1 VISKVDATRKKASFV
16 LDTSAINK
24 IGVQIYETTSNLPTA
39 GRCTNYDTLFLS
51 QNLIR
56 VFDLSCTVKSR
67 IISLFNSFQLF
78 MPAEFLSIHPINPEP
93 RKIAQVVEVLK
104 KGGVIIYPTDTI
116 YGIGCDLINRRAVE
130 RLCTITK
137 VKPQKLNLSFICNDL
152 SHISEYV
159 KRLDTPEFKV
169 LKKLLPGAFTFIFES
184 NSNVPKILNVNKKTV
199 GIRIPNHPI
208 PLALVRELNNPLITS
223 SIKDDDVIKEYTTD
237 PEEIYEDFKH
247 QVDLVIDGGP
257 GGNIPSTIV
266 DFTSGQPEV
275 IRQGLGVFN

>member
-1 VISKVDATRKKASFV
+1 MS
-16 LDTSAINK
+16 
-24 IGVQIYETTSNLPTA
+24 
-39 GRCTNYDTLFLS
+39 
-51 QNLIR
+51 
-56 VFDLSCTVKSR
+56 
-67 IISLFNSFQLF
+67 
-78 MPAEFLSIHPINPEP
+78 AEFLSIHPINPEP

-275 IRQGLGVFN
+275 IRQGLGVFY